1 MKSIV
6 RTLTVLLLIGGWGLS
21 ALALHV
27 IRTNGSP
34 RQFIVVPKNR
44 LGLADT
50 YVDTRAWTIDDAAR
64 HPAVVKRL
72 IETDKYQVLAHT
84 TGEDDPYRVLEHLT
98 DAIQRGPAATTNE
111 ASKVDAGHAPA
122 KPRVASSTAR

>member
-72 IETDKYQVLAHT
+72 IDTDKYQVLAHT

-98 DAIQRGPAATTNE
+98 DAIQRGPATTNE
-111 ASKVDAGHAPA
+111 TPKVEAGAAPA
-122 KPRVASSTAR
+122 KPLVVSNAAR

>member
-1 MKSIV
+1 MKTLV

-21 ALALHV
+21 ALSLHV

-44 LGLADT
+44 LAIDDT

-72 IETDKYQVLAHT
+72 IDTDKYQILAPA
-84 TGEDDPYRVLEHLT
+84 TGQDDPYRVLEQLT
-98 DAIQRGPAATTNE
+98 DAIQRGPAATTKE
-111 ASKVDAGHAPA
+111 APKAEAVE
-122 KPRVASSTAR
+122 KPKPHVASGAAHR

>member
-1 MKSIV
+1 MKALI
-6 RTLTVLLLIGGWGLS
+6 RTLTVLLLLGGWGLS
-21 ALALHV
+21 AMALHV

-44 LGLADT
+44 LGLSDT
-50 YVDTRAWTIDDAAR
+50 YVDTRAWTIDDAAS

-84 TGEDDPYRVLEHLT
+84 SGEDDPFRVLEQLT
-98 DAIQRGPAATTNE
+98 DAIQRGPGTSTTQAG
-111 ASKVDAGHAPA
+111 ASVTAGMA
-122 KPRVASSTAR
+122 KE